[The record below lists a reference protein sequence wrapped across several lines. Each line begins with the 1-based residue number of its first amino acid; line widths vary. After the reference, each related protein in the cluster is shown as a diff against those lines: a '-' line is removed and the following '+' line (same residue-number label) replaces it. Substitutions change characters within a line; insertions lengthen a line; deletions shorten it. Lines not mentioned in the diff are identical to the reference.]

1 MCAATDYVCILFP
14 GAKAFGGLYR
24 DYYHARWEA
33 FVQAMYASL
42 DLNMPFDQSKYDDTI
57 DALGQQFIHAKD
69 KVTYTVLTYTVLTA
83 VFHSL
88 HLNPTASTQ
97 RSHAVRQ

>member
-1 MCAATDYVCILFP
+1 MYAVADYVCILCS

-33 FVQAMYASL
+33 FVQAMYSSL
-42 DLNMPFDQSKYDDTI
+42 DLNMPFDQSKYDGAI

-69 KVTYTVLTYTVLTA
+69 KVCRVLYTYCTNLCTYCTNLY
-83 VFHSL
+83 
-88 HLNPTASTQ
+88 
-97 RSHAVRQ
+97 